1 MNREKRGSSD
11 TSILLVL
18 LCMTT
23 MTVSSVASP
32 ILSSPSEV
40 QSLSIQEGNDWW
52 SMFRHDAMHSGGS
65 IAMAPNAADVLWT
78 YQTGFIISS
87 SPAVSHGRVYVGS
100 WDWSIYCFEM
110 DNGNLL
116 WNYSTNSEITSSP
129 AVVNGRVFV
138 GSQDTYFYCLDAID
152 GSLLWDF
159 KTGFIIDTSPTVV
172 DEQVFF
178 GSSDGSLYCLNVVDG
193 SLVWEYETNSAF
205 VSSPAVSD
213 GKLYVG
219 IVNGEFICLD
229 SMTGAFLWV
238 FPTTSG
244 IYSAPTLDNG
254 KVYFGANDNNVY
266 CLDAQNGGL
275 VWSYDAGCEMH
286 ASPSVAYECVY
297 IGTSDGRMLCLDK
310 ETGGFIWSY
319 VINGSVESSPG
330 VADGKV
336 YFDSDPC
343 CGYTSYMVCLNAY
356 SGALIWSYNLNTQLP
371 TKSSPALAA
380 GKMFVGAGDGIFY
393 AFGAV
398 QYLADANGPYFGFVN
413 SSVEF
418 TGSVYGGEPGFSW
431 YWDFGDG
438 STSTLQNPTHT
449 YEAVGEYPITF
460 TVTDNLGQIATDD
473 TLVFIDVP
481 NVPPGI
487 PSIEGP
493 TSGKPAESYEFVFAS
508 SDQNDDKI
516 MYYID
521 WGDSTTS
528 GWIGPFSS
536 GVIVSQEH
544 AWVSSG
550 SYEIQ
555 AKAKDWHGAESNWSD
570 PYELSITAPELMVGM
585 KGGFGVTITVT
596 NIGDAPATNVSWSI
610 TSDRGFIIPPINF
623 GILPTII
630 PGAKVSGKML
640 VFGFGKTT
648 MLATARCDEGASANT
663 TIQAKIF
670 LFFVFGMT

>member
-1 MNREKRGSSD
+1 
-11 TSILLVL
+11 
-18 LCMTT
+18 
-23 MTVSSVASP
+23 
-32 ILSSPSEV
+32 
-40 QSLSIQEGNDWW
+40 
-52 SMFRHDAMHSGGS
+52 
-65 IAMAPNAADVLWT
+65 
-78 YQTGFIISS
+78 
-87 SPAVSHGRVYVGS
+87 
-100 WDWSIYCFEM
+100 
-110 DNGNLL
+110 
-116 WNYSTNSEITSSP
+116 
-129 AVVNGRVFV
+129 
-138 GSQDTYFYCLDAID
+138 
-152 GSLLWDF
+152 
-159 KTGFIIDTSPTVV
+159 
-172 DEQVFF
+172 
-178 GSSDGSLYCLNVVDG
+178 
-193 SLVWEYETNSAF
+193 
-205 VSSPAVSD
+205 
-213 GKLYVG
+213 
-219 IVNGEFICLD
+219 
-229 SMTGAFLWV
+229 V

-413 SSVEF
+413 SSIQF

-431 YWDFGDG
+431 YWDLGDG
-438 STSTLQNPTHT
+438 TTSTLQNPTHT
-449 YEAVGEYPITF
+449 YEAVGEYPITL

-493 TSGKPAESYEFVFAS
+493 TKRE
-508 SDQNDDKI
+508 
-516 MYYID
+516 
-521 WGDSTTS
+521 TS
-528 GWIGPFSS
+528 
-536 GVIVSQEH
+536 
-544 AWVSSG
+544 
-550 SYEIQ
+550 
-555 AKAKDWHGAESNWSD
+555 
-570 PYELSITAPELMVGM
+570 
-585 KGGFGVTITVT
+585 
-596 NIGDAPATNVSWSI
+596 
-610 TSDRGFIIPPINF
+610 R
-623 GILPTII
+623 ILRVCFRLIRP
-630 PGAKVSGKML
+630 K
-640 VFGFGKTT
+640 
-648 MLATARCDEGASANT
+648 
-663 TIQAKIF
+663 
-670 LFFVFGMT
+670 